1 MKQDSRFLELYTE
14 HDRWRII
21 DEPLSRDP
29 QQALEHDTALLQEI
43 AKGKRGATARLWE
56 TPPCLVVTK
65 KETRFPNYDEAV
77 IEMSKRKWP
86 PIVRSSGGTAV
97 PLHPG
102 ILNLSIIVPQTT
114 ISTFDL
120 DDMYLALCEP
130 INRALIKL
138 GLKPEYGETPG
149 SYCDGRYNLN
159 ISGLKI
165 TGTAQKIMLSPPNV
179 KHLKQG
185 VLAQAM
191 LMVEADA
198 KQGTE
203 LVNLFY
209 EKAGS
214 ERKFDPSVATSIQ
227 GIIKTEDSRGA
238 LTLKLRKMIIE
249 ELKALIKE

>member
-1 MKQDSRFLELYTE
+1 MKQDSRFLEIFTE

-21 DEPLSRDP
+21 DEPLSLDP
-29 QQALEHDTALLQEI
+29 QQALKHDTALLQEI

-56 TPPCLVVTK
+56 TPQCLVVTK
-65 KETRFPNYDEAV
+65 KETRFPNYEEAV
-77 IEMSKRKWP
+77 IEMSKRKWL

-114 ISTFDL
+114 TSNFDL
-120 DDMYLALCEP
+120 DDMYMALCEP
-130 INRALIKL
+130 ISRALEKL
-138 GLKPEYGETPG
+138 GLKPQYGETPG

-159 ISGLKI
+159 IDGLKV
-165 TGTAQKIMLSPPNV
+165 TGTAQKIMLSPPNS
-179 KHLKQG
+179 KQLKQG

-209 EKAGS
+209 DKAGNK
-214 ERKFDPSVATSIQ
+214 RQFDPSVATSVQ
-227 GIIKTEDSRGA
+227 ELIKSEGSKGE

-249 ELKALIKE
+249 ELNTLIKG

>member
-1 MKQDSRFLELYTE
+1 MKQDSRFLEIFTE

-21 DEPLSRDP
+21 DEPLSLDP
-29 QQALEHDTALLQEI
+29 QQALKHDTALLQEI

-56 TPPCLVVTK
+56 TPQCLVVTK
-65 KETRFPNYDEAV
+65 KETRFPNYEEAV
-77 IEMSKRKWP
+77 IEMSKRKWL

-114 ISTFDL
+114 TSNFDL
-120 DDMYLALCEP
+120 DDMYMALCEP
-130 INRALIKL
+130 ISRALEKL
-138 GLKPEYGETPG
+138 GLEPKFGETPG

-159 ISGLKI
+159 IDGLKV
-165 TGTAQKIMLSPPNV
+165 TGTAQKTMLSPPNS
-179 KHLKQG
+179 KQLKQG

-203 LVNLFY
+203 VVNLFY
-209 EKAGS
+209 DRAGNK
-214 ERKFDPSVATSIQ
+214 RQFDPSVATSVQ
-227 GIIKTEDSRGA
+227 ELIKSEGSKGE
-238 LTLKLRKMIIE
+238 LTLTLRKMIIE
-249 ELKALIKE
+249 ELNALIKE